1 VPAFAIKLLYGD
13 MAEIVTEG
21 QRAVPE
27 RALAAGFTYRY
38 ADLDAAL
45 ADALR

>member
-1 VPAFAIKLLYGD
+1 

-27 RALAAGFTYRY
+27 RALGLGYTFRH
-38 ADLDAAL
+38 ADLD
-45 ADALR
+45 DALRSALA